1 MNFIKFEPQQ
11 ILAEFC
17 TFSTASREAL
27 FFPFLK
33 YSSLALYHGTLSPA
47 VRAAKCSSPG
57 AGSESSSR
65 ICWIVL
71 YRKCIM
77 KMAMLL
83 FPEMFHLW
91 YYNVDTCF
99 KEISDNSEHSL
110 VFWSVYQSVCLS
122 LLFLFLKSGQFVH
135 VVKWCHLFSVF
146 MTKINNLLNFKC
158 HNKISDT
165 VYILFNFHW
174 F

>member
-1 MNFIKFEPQQ
+1 MFQLLLPKEQMKTLNQYSTILSKSIWTTLDSGPELTILFFSFASKGMKYRLLIHKFYQ
-11 ILAEFC
+11 IWTTTDLVEFC

-33 YSSLALYHGTLSPA
+33 YSSLALYHGTRSPA

-57 AGSESSSR
+57 AGSVSSSR

-83 FPEMFHLW
+83 
-91 YYNVDTCF
+91 CF
-99 KEISDNSEHSL
+99 QKCSIFDITMLIL
-110 VFWSVYQSVCLS
+110 VLKK
-122 LLFLFLKSGQFVH
+122 FLIIV
-135 VVKWCHLFSVF
+135 
-146 MTKINNLLNFKC
+146 
-158 HNKISDT
+158 
-165 VYILFNFHW
+165 
-174 F
+174 